1 MKKSLAFLNL
11 EGLKLYKR
19 GKVRDIFEV
28 GSNLLIVSTD
38 RISCFDV
45 VLPDPI
51 PLKGVILNQLS
62 VFWFNFTKDI
72 IENHLLTDKIEEMPQ
87 EVKRYKDLLEK
98 RVMLVKKTKP
108 IPIECVVRGYLE
120 GSAWREYKE
129 KGEACGEKLPSGL
142 KKGDRLPQPLF
153 TPATKEEKGHDINIA
168 FSIMENK
175 IGKENAQYIKRI
187 SLEIYKKA
195 SLFAERQ
202 GIIVVDT
209 KFEFGI
215 EGEKII
221 LIDEVLTPDSSRFWP
236 KEEKVSLDKQFV
248 RDYLESVNWNKKEPA
263 PHLPLQIIAETQKR
277 YEEIYKKITGL
288 NIDEVI

>member
-168 FSIMENK
+168 FSIMESK
-175 IGKENAQYIKRI
+175 IGKENAQYIKRV

>member
-168 FSIMENK
+168 FSIMESK

>member
-1 MKKSLAFLNL
+1 MKESLAFLNL

-28 GSNLLIVSTD
+28 GNNLLIVSTD

-51 PLKGVILNQLS
+51 PLKGVVLNQLS
-62 VFWFNFTKDI
+62 VFWFNFTKNI

-87 EVKRYKDLLEK
+87 EIKRYKELLEK
-98 RVMLVKKTKP
+98 RVMFVKKTKP

-129 KGEACGEKLPSGL
+129 KGEVCGEKLPSGL

-153 TPATKEEKGHDINIA
+153 TPATKEEKRHDVNIT
-168 FSIMENK
+168 FSMMEDK
-175 IGKENAQYIKRI
+175 IDKKNAQHIKKI

-195 SLFAERQ
+195 SLFLEEK
-202 GIIVVDT
+202 GIILVDT

-215 EGEKII
+215 LEGKII

-248 RDYLESVNWNKKEPA
+248 RDYLESINWDKKEPA
-263 PHLPLQIIAETQKR
+263 PHLPPQIIEETQKR
-277 YEEIYKKITGL
+277 YLQIYQKITGL
-288 NIDEVI
+288 KIDENI